1 MNETKLGIIGV
12 NCEFVWISMIEL
24 VEYATVNELIVNY
37 WCVHEFLDREG

>member
-24 VEYATVNELIVNY
+24 VEYAIANELIFELLV
-37 WCVHEFLDREG
+37 CA